1 MTRKVYTYVIFFI
14 AALTFASSA
23 GAQVTYRLTFDGDNR
38 SVAQIGINLPSSKST
53 NIEFVMPRSVP
64 GEYSIS
70 RFDEF
75 IGNVT
80 AVTESGEKIPMI
92 KNEFDAPRWGIPANR
107 KSVNRVEYTVDLNRM
122 ERKMSAGSSSVARDG
137 FAGFLNYSIFGW
149 IEGLE
154 REPVR
159 CVVKTS
165 PSWPIFSTN
174 KPSAKPTKGEFSFQ
188 AADYYTM
195 ADGQIFIGPKFQV
208 KEYKGVV
215 PLFVASYSQQ
225 GDEYL
230 DDYGMQGVR
239 SLEILKDYFGE
250 APFPHYSI
258 MLSRAVPLEASTQPQ
273 LAMEHLASS
282 TYFGDMEGMRKGP
295 LSKEDAERMITP
307 FLHHMAHAYIPLRS
321 YGDTYR
327 PYVQELPPIIKNI
340 WYNEGFMWFLVY
352 DSLKFER
359 IRTIINNGAFDTADA
374 IKRMS
379 LTDLSQLGSTT
390 YGVDFRVGRAI
401 FSRGALMAMEMNEHI
416 LKTSGGK
423 KSMKDV
429 IRFLYQ
435 WSKENKRPFTMEE
448 FPMLIN
454 KACGIDLR
462 EIYDK
467 WQMPLAK

>member
-1 MTRKVYTYVIFFI
+1 MTRKIQLYGLFLI
-14 AALTFASSA
+14 ATFTLASSV
-23 GAQVTYRLTFDGDNR
+23 GAQVTYHLTFDGDIR
-38 SVAQIGINLPSSKST
+38 SMAQVGINLPSSRST

-75 IGNVT
+75 ISNVT

-92 KNEFDAPRWGIPANR
+92 KNEFDAPRWGVPANR
-107 KSVNRVEYTVDLNRM
+107 KPVTRVEYTVDLSKM

-165 PSWPIFSTN
+165 SSWPIFSTI
-174 KPSAKPTKGEFSFQ
+174 KPSAKPARGEFSFE
-188 AADYYTM
+188 AADYFTL
-195 ADGQIFIGPKFQV
+195 ADGQIFVGPKFQV

-239 SLEILKDYFGE
+239 SMEILNDCFGE
-250 APFPHYSI
+250 TPFPHYSI

-282 TYFGDMEGMRKGP
+282 TYFGDMEGVRKGP
-295 LSKEDAERMITP
+295 LSKDDAERMITP

-379 LTDLSQLGSTT
+379 LTELSQLGSTT
-390 YGVDFRVGRAI
+390 YGVDFRIGRAI
-401 FSRGALMAMEMNEHI
+401 FSRGALMAIEMNEHL
-416 LKTSGGK
+416 LKENGGK
-423 KSMKDV
+423 RLMKDV
-429 IRFLYQ
+429 IRYLYY
-435 WSKENKRPFTMEE
+435 WSKENKRAFTMEE
-448 FPMLIN
+448 FPVLIN
-454 KACGIDLR
+454 KAVGTDLR
-462 EIYDK
+462 NIYDK
-467 WQMPLAK
+467 WQLPLPR

>member
-1 MTRKVYTYVIFFI
+1 MTRKIQLYGLFLI
-14 AALTFASSA
+14 ATFTLASSV
-23 GAQVTYRLTFDGDNR
+23 GAQVTYHLTFDGDIR
-38 SVAQIGINLPSSKST
+38 SMAQIGINLPSKST
-53 NIEFVMPRSVP
+53 NLEFVMPRSVP

-75 IGNVT
+75 IGNVK
-80 AVTESGEKIPMI
+80 AVTESGEKIPMT
-92 KNEFDAPRWGIPANR
+92 KNEFDAPRWSIPANR
-107 KSVNRVEYTVDLNRM
+107 KLVTRVEYTVDLNRM
-122 ERKMSAGSSSVARDG
+122 ERKMAAGSSSVARDG

-159 CVVKTS
+159 CVVKTNA
-165 PSWPIFSTN
+165 SWPIFSTN
-174 KPSAKPTKGEFSFQ
+174 KPSAKPAKGEFSFE
-188 AADYYTM
+188 AADYYTL
-195 ADGQIFIGPKFQV
+195 ADGQIFIGPKSQV
-208 KEYKGVV
+208 KEFKGVV

-250 APFPHYSI
+250 TPFPHYSI

-295 LSKEDAERMITP
+295 LRKEDAERMITP

-327 PYVQELPPIIKNI
+327 PYVQEIPPIIKNI

-359 IRTIINNGAFDTADA
+359 IRTIINNGAFDTADS
-374 IKRMS
+374 IKGMS

-390 YGVDFRVGRAI
+390 YGVDFRIGRAI
-401 FSRGALMAMEMNEHI
+401 FSRGALMAIEMNEH
-416 LKTSGGK
+416 LVKESGGK

-429 IRFLYQ
+429 IRYLYY
-435 WSKENKRPFTMEE
+435 WSKENKRAFTMEE
-448 FPMLIN
+448 FPILIN
-454 KACGIDLR
+454 KASGTDLR
-462 EIYDK
+462 KIYEK
-467 WQMPLAK
+467 WHLPLTR